1 MRSEFILD
9 GLHCANCAAKIE
21 GDLREKNF
29 ISDLNMNFVTKKLTI
44 EHSDDLETEI
54 YGIVKEVVNNRE
66 KSVVVLRGNDT
77 KEKTINY
84 TKHIPIIIGLAMFL
98 LNIFIKTPY
107 YVYINYIAYFLIA
120 SNVIKNMVGN
130 IKKGDFLDEYFLMFV
145 ATLGAMYLGE
155 YVEGVAVLILYELGE
170 YLQDRAVDNSRKEIK
185 KILDVRSDIAY
196 FRKGFDRIKV
206 NVEDVKVGDE
216 IEVIAGE
223 SIPLD
228 GVVVR
233 GNSFV
238 NTALIT
244 GENVPRGV
252 EKGSDVLS
260 GFINN
265 DSPITI
271 EVTKLYKESTLSKI
285 LRLVEDSTS
294 TKTKSEKLISKI
306 AKIYTPIVVVLAL
319 MLFLIPT
326 FVFSQPYEEWLHR
339 SLVFLVI
346 SCPCALVISIP
357 LSFFSGIGLSSKSG
371 ILLKG
376 SNYLESLNNIDTVV
390 FDKTGTLTKGVFNIV
405 KVEGNVLYFAKSLEM
420 FSNHPIAKAIA
431 SADSDYSQDVT
442 DIKEISGYG
451 LEGVVD
457 NKRVLIGS
465 EKLMEREGVDFEKVP
480 KAIHVLV
487 DGNYEGYLVV
497 DDEVREGANNVVD
510 KLSSMGKDLYMLTGD
525 NEVNANLV
533 ANGLGIKNVRH
544 SLLPADK
551 LNIVQSLEKTKN
563 VLFVGDGMNDAPV
576 IAASTVGSSMGGIG
590 SDAAI
595 EASDMVIM
603 NDKLDSII
611 KAFTIAKLTRD
622 KVIQNV
628 AFVLLVKII
637 VLTLGAFGIANMWI
651 AIFADVGVSIIATIN
666 AVTILRKDIS

>member
-1 MRSEFILD
+1 MKSEFILD

-21 GDLREKNF
+21 GDLKEKDF
-29 ISDLNMNFVTKKLTI
+29 ISDLSINFVTKKLTI
-44 EHSDDLETEI
+44 EHSDDIETEI
-54 YGIVKEVVNNRE
+54 YGIVKDIVNKRE
-66 KSVVVLRGNDT
+66 KSIVVLRENT
-77 KEKTINY
+77 SEEKTIDY
-84 TKHIPIIIGLAMFL
+84 KKHVPILIGLAIFL

-120 SNVIKNMVGN
+120 SNIIKNMIGN

-145 ATLGAMYLGE
+145 ATFGAMFIGE

-170 YLQDRAVDNSRKEIK
+170 YLQDKAVDNSRKEIK

-196 FRKGFDRIKV
+196 IRKGFDRIKV
-206 NVEDVKVGDE
+206 NVEDIQIGDN

-233 GNSFV
+233 GRSFV
-238 NTALIT
+238 NTSLIT
-244 GENVPRGV
+244 GENVPRSV

-306 AKIYTPIVVVLAL
+306 AKVYTPIVVVLAL

-326 FVFSQPYEEWLHR
+326 FVFSQPYYEWLHR

-376 SNYLESLNNIDTVV
+376 SNYLEALNNIDTVV
-390 FDKTGTLTKGVFNIV
+390 LDKTGTLTKGVFNIV
-405 KVEGNVLYFAKSLEM
+405 KVEGDVLYFAKSLEM
-420 FSNHPIAKAIA
+420 FSNHPIAKAIV
-431 SADSDYSQDVT
+431 STDSPYSKDVKNV
-442 DIKEISGYG
+442 KEISGYG
-451 LEGVVD
+451 LEGIVD

-465 EKLMEREGVDFEKVP
+465 EKLMAREGVTFDKVP
-480 KAIHVLV
+480 KAIHVIV

-497 DDEVREGANNVVD
+497 DDEIREGAKDLVTSIQ
-510 KLSSMGKDLYMLTGD
+510 KMGKELYMLTGD

-533 ANGLGIKNVRH
+533 ADELGIKHVKH
-544 SLLPADK
+544 SLLPTDK
-551 LNIVQSLEKTKN
+551 LDIVQSLETTKS

-611 KAFTIAKLTRD
+611 KAFDIAKVTHD

-628 AFVLLVKII
+628 VFVLLVKII
-637 VLTLGAFGIANMWI
+637 VLMLGAFGIANMWV

-666 AVTILRKDIS
+666 AVSILKKNIS